1 MRRVRFEGIMLN
13 VAPPMT
19 VSKSQSG
26 ASSYRAAQIA
36 HEFDEWAPTYDT
48 GRLASW
54 YRAQALLAFK
64 HLDLPI
70 NGRVLDIGCATG
82 WALRCLA
89 RRRTD
94 VTGTGIDMSEAMI
107 TAAQA
112 ASRHLDFQ
120 NLQFRQL
127 DWEGTGKIVGPFD
140 VILCLSTLHYFAQPG
155 ASLRRMRSLMS
166 ENGQLLIVE
175 RAVEHSILTRI
186 WDFLHRRVMRDNV
199 TFEPTSRLI
208 ALAHEAGFRDVR
220 VLSRVTRIM
229 WKNKLYTSLVLIEAR
244 A

>member
-1 MRRVRFEGIMLN
+1 MLN
-13 VAPPMT
+13 IAPPMT
-19 VSKSQSG
+19 GSKSQSG
-26 ASSYRAAQIA
+26 ASSYRASQIA

-54 YRAQALLAFK
+54 YQAQALLAFN
-64 HLDLPI
+64 HLDLPM

-89 RRRTD
+89 RRRKD
-94 VTGTGIDMSEAMI
+94 VIGTGIDTSDAMV
-107 TAAQA
+107 AGARA
-112 ASRHLDFQ
+112 ASLHPDFQ

-127 DWEGTGKIVGPFD
+127 DWEGPEEIAGPFD
-140 VILCLSTLHYFAQPG
+140 LILCLSTFHYFAQPG
-155 ASLRRMRSLMS
+155 AALRRMRSLLS

-199 TFEPTSRLI
+199 TFETTSRLK